1 MARCVNRRVQCVV
14 DYHEKGLINAYDQGE
29 VQHIYPSYYPDS
41 LDEVNWWRRMGLNL
55 TKSSTE
61 LKISNP
67 DQWIYGGNYYQYL
80 VSEMGFPMLKIKAL
94 ENVVGLEN
102 EMMGRMKCFK
112 LVEDSF
118 FDSLLY
124 PLI

>member
-1 MARCVNRRVQCVV
+1 M
-14 DYHEKGLINAYDQGE
+14 
-29 VQHIYPSYYPDS
+29 
-41 LDEVNWWRRMGLNL
+41 NL

-67 DQWIYGGNYYQYL
+67 DQWIYRGNYYQYL
-80 VSEMGFPMLKIKAL
+80 VSEMGFPLLKIKAL
-94 ENVVGLEN
+94 KNVVGLEN